1 MRKSMFRIIGIT
13 IFGCFLSSFAN
24 AMNKDSKIEN
34 SLATKKDLIET
45 TETNNGLI
53 KKTSEMKKKEVGD
66 IITINLKG
74 SGGLSK
80 YDLKLMYSGIIKAL
94 ENDFNRKN
102 KMSLENIFKD
112 VEVSSFLGGV
122 SVSFKILYDVG
133 LKEKIEK
140 YFNDLLN
147 SGNIEKLREKIKEIV
162 KDNLRKDDC
171 EKISK
176 KLAKEVEKRIEL
188 EKRKDSFFSFGFP
201 KLDGLFKSFDLGDD
215 LLKDE
220 IEEKRRDEVVAEL
233 EKIKQKI
240 LNFDFYSNVD
250 RAVDYAN
257 SIQKTGQYSSEGVA
271 MKQFTTNEN

>member
-45 TETNNGLI
+45 TETNNGLV

-112 VEVSSFLGGV
+112 VEVSSFLGGI

-147 SGNIEKLREKIKEIV
+147 SGNIEKLRENIKEIV

-250 RAVDYAN
+250 RAVDYVN
-257 SIQKTGQYSSEGVA
+257 SIKKTGQYRSEGVA
-271 MKQFTTNEN
+271 VRQFTTNEN